1 MAKKGELL
9 HLQISVHSHNV
20 TGLDFNKAAEQCQC
34 YYCPLPRFLGPDSP
48 GDPLDI
54 SVRKQAEVQV
64 IKLRGSL
71 KLGQSVDEFKA
82 LLDEL
87 LQSNDTSIVLSLA
100 EVPIIDSSGIG
111 VLVRSLTSAKQGG
124 GSIKLV
130 QPSKMVVQTLKMVGT
145 WNLFES
151 FESDEEAVQSFS

>member
-1 MAKKGELL
+1 MLL
-9 HLQISVHSHNV
+9 LSSA
-20 TGLDFNKAAEQCQC
+20 GLA
-34 YYCPLPRFLGPDSP
+34 PDSP

-54 SVRKQAEVQV
+54 SVRKQSEVQV

-71 KLGQSVDEFKA
+71 KLGQSVDEFKV
-82 LLDEL
+82 LIDEL
-87 LQSNDTSIVLSLA
+87 LQSNDTSIVLNLA

-130 QPSKMVVQTLKMVGT
+130 QPSKMVIQTLKMVGM
-145 WNLFES
+145 WNLFEI
-151 FESDEEAVQSFS
+151 FESDEEAVQTFG

>member
-1 MAKKGELL
+1 
-9 HLQISVHSHNV
+9 
-20 TGLDFNKAAEQCQC
+20 
-34 YYCPLPRFLGPDSP
+34 
-48 GDPLDI
+48 LDI
-54 SVRKQAEVQV
+54 SVRKQSDVQV

-71 KLGQSVDEFKA
+71 KLGQSVDEFKG

-87 LQSNDTSIVLSLA
+87 IQNNDTAIVLSLA

-130 QPSKMVVQTLKMVGT
+130 QPSKMVIQTLKMVGM
-145 WNLFES
+145 WNLFET
-151 FESDEEAVQSFS
+151 FESDESAVESFA

>member
-1 MAKKGELL
+1 
-9 HLQISVHSHNV
+9 
-20 TGLDFNKAAEQCQC
+20 
-34 YYCPLPRFLGPDSP
+34 
-48 GDPLDI
+48 LDI
-54 SVRKQAEVQV
+54 SVRKQSDVPV

-87 LQSNDTSIVLSLA
+87 IQSNDTSIVLNLA

-111 VLVRSLTSAKQGG
+111 VLVRSLTSAKAGG

-130 QPSKMVVQTLKMVGT
+130 QPSKMVVQTLKMVGM
-145 WNLFES
+145 WSLFDIFETDEDAVES
-151 FESDEEAVQSFS
+151 IT

>member
-1 MAKKGELL
+1 V
-9 HLQISVHSHNV
+9 HLQIPVHSHNV

-34 YYCPLPRFLGPDSP
+34 YCCPLPFGARLAG
-48 GDPLDI
+48 GPLDI
-54 SVRKQAEVQV
+54 SVRKQSDVQV

-71 KLGQSVDEFKA
+71 KLGQSVDEFKT

-87 LQSNDTSIVLSLA
+87 IHGNDTSIVLSLA

-130 QPSKMVVQTLKMVGT
+130 QPSKMVVQTLKMVGM
-145 WNLFES
+145 WNLFDTFETDEDAVES
-151 FESDEEAVQSFS
+151 FS

>member
-1 MAKKGELL
+1 MLL
-9 HLQISVHSHNV
+9 LSSA
-20 TGLDFNKAAEQCQC
+20 GLA
-34 YYCPLPRFLGPDSP
+34 PDSP

-54 SVRKQAEVQV
+54 SVRKQSEVQV

-71 KLGQSVDEFKA
+71 KLGQSVDEFKV
-82 LLDEL
+82 LIDEL
-87 LQSNDTSIVLSLA
+87 LQENDTSMVLNLA

-130 QPSKMVVQTLKMVGT
+130 QPSKMVIQTLKMVGM
-145 WNLFES
+145 WNLFEI
-151 FESDEEAVQSFS
+151 FESDEEAVQTFG

>member
-1 MAKKGELL
+1 MLL
-9 HLQISVHSHNV
+9 LSSA
-20 TGLDFNKAAEQCQC
+20 GLA
-34 YYCPLPRFLGPDSP
+34 PDSP

-54 SVRKQAEVQV
+54 SVRKQSEVQV

-71 KLGQSVDEFKA
+71 KLGQSVDEFKV
-82 LLDEL
+82 LIDEL
-87 LQSNDTSIVLSLA
+87 LQGNDTSMVLNLA

-130 QPSKMVVQTLKMVGT
+130 QPSKMVIQTLKMVGM
-145 WNLFES
+145 WNLFEI
-151 FESDEEAVQSFS
+151 FESDEEAVQTFG

>member
-1 MAKKGELL
+1 M
-9 HLQISVHSHNV
+9 
-20 TGLDFNKAAEQCQC
+20 
-34 YYCPLPRFLGPDSP
+34 
-48 GDPLDI
+48 DI
-54 SVRKQAEVQV
+54 SVRKQGEVQV

-87 LQSNDTSIVLSLA
+87 LRSNDTSIVLSLA

-130 QPSKMVVQTLKMVGT
+130 QPSKMVVQTLKMVGM

-151 FESDEEAVQSFS
+151 FESDEDAVQSFS